1 MKCFFRLLLLIA
13 CFILVPHA
21 KAGDLIVSRAV
32 LEDVSGTLTIADA
45 ASREFQPIGTSLFKG
60 LTDSVHWMRL
70 RVRAPANG
78 NEVVLFIRQ
87 PFLNEIRLFEAEAG
101 DSAGWKT
108 RVTGNHYAFSERERG
123 RHTLGFVVNVA
134 RPETTFY
141 LRLKT
146 KSTSQLTVLA
156 LEPSEAE
163 RLDDQFDLL
172 EVLFVTAMLLLLSW
186 AIQSYFLDRLRVVG
200 LFAIHQAVYTLFGI
214 VVTGYLAPWL
224 PVDYPQL
231 VELAF
236 AIPYCG
242 VAFTTLL
249 FCRELFKPYEPPPIL
264 MRGLNLLLLLFPL
277 QLVAMALGYIPLAVI
292 VNLVLIRVSWWY
304 FVFMTFFLRKEQSPN
319 RRLLQVFFLTITLA
333 FSAFW
338 FSSSSLNDTGN
349 SLFGRQVLIANGL
362 IIGGLF
368 AMILN
373 ARSRRLLQEVQQS
386 AMNLLLAQKT
396 LEIERTLKEKAEEQA
411 HTDYLTGVFNRR
423 HFFELA
429 ERELARSARY
439 QSPFAVMMI
448 DIDYFKSIND
458 TWGHSVGDLVLQ
470 QVSQLIRDTL
480 RSVDIF
486 GRIGGE
492 EFAAVIVETDGDS
505 AVEIAQRLCSTVA
518 DARIVP
524 QEGVCVQVTLSIGV
538 SAMNGRNLSFE
549 NLLGE
554 ADQALYRAKQ
564 VGRNRA
570 MASEYCAA

>member
-1 MKCFFRLLLLIA
+1 MKCFFRLLLLIT
-13 CFILVPHA
+13 CLILVPHA

-32 LEDVSGTLTIADA
+32 LEDVGGTLTIADV
-45 ASREFQPIGTSLFKG
+45 ASREFQPLGPSLFKG
-60 LTDSVHWMRL
+60 ITDSVHWIRL

-101 DSAGWKT
+101 DSPGWKT
-108 RVTGNHYAFSERERG
+108 RVTGNHYPFSERERG
-123 RHTLGFVVNVA
+123 RHSLGFVVNVA
-134 RPETTFY
+134 TPEATFY

-163 RLDDQFDLL
+163 RLDDHFDLL
-172 EVLFVTAMLLLLSW
+172 EVLFVTAMLLLLLW
-186 AIQSYFLDRLRVVG
+186 AIQSYLLDRLRVVG

-214 VVTGYLAPWL
+214 AITGYLAPWL
-224 PVDYPQL
+224 PMDYPQL
-231 VELAF
+231 VELSS

-277 QLVAMALGYIPLAVI
+277 QLVAMALGYIPQAVI
-292 VNLVLIRVSWWY
+292 VNLALIRVSWWY

-319 RRLLQVFFLTITLA
+319 RRWLQVFFFTITLV
-333 FSAFW
+333 FTVFW

-386 AMNLLLAQKT
+386 SMNLLLAQKT
-396 LEIERTLKEKAEEQA
+396 LEIERTLKKKAEEQA
-411 HTDYLTGVFNRR
+411 HTDYLTGLCNRR

-429 ERELARSARY
+429 ERELARSTRY
-439 QSPFAVMMI
+439 QRPFAVMMI
-448 DIDYFKSIND
+448 DIDHFKTIND

-470 QVSQLIRDTL
+470 KVSQLIRDTL

-492 EFAAVIVETDGDS
+492 EFAAVIVETDGS
-505 AVEIAQRLCSTVA
+505 NAVEVAQRLCLMVA
-518 DARIVP
+518 DARISP
-524 QEGVCVQVTLSIGV
+524 REGVCVQVTISIGV
-538 SAMNGRNLSFE
+538 TAMNGKNLSFE
-549 NLLGE
+549 NLMGE
-554 ADQALYRAKQ
+554 ADQVLYRAKQ
-564 VGRNRA
+564 AGRNRA